1 MEALVDQGLGE
12 VERAHPGVLEEAV
25 VEQDLM
31 HARTG
36 IGNRQHVLESGEKI
50 VGVQY
55 RVFRH
60 LAQPVGAV
68 AHHVGKGAHEHAHL
82 AVKALEP
89 ADGA

>member
-1 MEALVDQGLGE
+1 
-12 VERAHPGVLEEAV
+12 
-25 VEQDLM
+25 M

-36 IGNRQHVLESGEKI
+36 IGNRQHVLEAGEKI

-55 RVFRH
+55 RVLRH
-60 LAQPVGAV
+60 LAQPVAAV
-68 AHHVGKGAHEHAHL
+68 AHHVGKGADEHAHL